1 MSRTLSPQIAA
12 CSKDSLQNS
21 GHLPVRKQAMP
32 TRREATAVRSGTP
45 HLAHAAASTAAV
57 CVPQDER
64 GCVAKSEHGVGARP
78 STAKRTR
85 STACATPLDSA
96 GNTTPNKHAR
106 VVATLPSSD
115 RPPRRQLA
123 LASPRGSIQV
133 WPGARAVAE
142 NPRRGR
148 VRMRLTGF
156 SFRRCLCID
165 AFAMPR

>member
-1 MSRTLSPQIAA
+1 MELSHHTPAQTP
-12 CSKDSLQNS
+12 SKRS

-32 TRREATAVRSGTP
+32 KRREATAVRSGTP
-45 HLAHAAASTAAV
+45 HLTHAAASSAAV
-57 CVPQDER
+57 CVPKDGR

-133 WPGARAVAE
+133 WPGARAE

-165 AFAMPR
+165 AFAMPP